1 MSTLKHIPIMLGTG
15 ESINTLSFSGNIGI
29 VACSHLKG
37 KVNES
42 RAEVICVRRLLD

>member
-15 ESINTLSFSGNIGI
+15 ESMNTLSFSGNIGI

-37 KVNES
+37 KVRDKS
-42 RAEVICVRRLLD
+42 AEVI